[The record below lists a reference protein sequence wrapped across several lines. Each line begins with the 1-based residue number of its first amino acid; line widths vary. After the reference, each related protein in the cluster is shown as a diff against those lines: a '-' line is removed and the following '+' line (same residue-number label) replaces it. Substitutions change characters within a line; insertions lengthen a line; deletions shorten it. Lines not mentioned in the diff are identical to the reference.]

1 MGAQFLARKC
11 LIDYVDLADPPEFL
25 LLEILKK
32 IDQPTTSNLEKLG
45 YTVEAVSFMQS
56 VLQGKLDTAMTTWMN
71 SASME
76 EQKKWKEVLQAETTT
91 IETWINHNH
100 GEMDKNFMTGA
111 ISLIK
116 QATRFIYRERP
127 SVRDLISDSYFNEL
141 HMQPA
146 VGQDNDNTCDSSDHI
161 YVPPFEDVREALGGP
176 LRRLTTPANQAEP
189 EQFGSENDPTVPEN
203 VCKKAAPSDRAKKRR
218 TASDLEVVSEQV

>member
-76 EQKKWKEVLQAETTT
+76 EQKKWKEVLEAETTT
-91 IETWINHNH
+91 IETWINHNRAD
-100 GEMDKNFMTGA
+100 MNKNFMTSA
-111 ISLIK
+111 IALIK

-127 SVRDLISDSYFNEL
+127 CVRDLISDSYFNDL
-141 HMQPA
+141 RIQPA
-146 VGQDNDNTCDSSDHI
+146 CQESGSTCDKS
-161 YVPPFEDVREALGGP
+161 
-176 LRRLTTPANQAEP
+176 
-189 EQFGSENDPTVPEN
+189 
-203 VCKKAAPSDRAKKRR
+203 
-218 TASDLEVVSEQV
+218 